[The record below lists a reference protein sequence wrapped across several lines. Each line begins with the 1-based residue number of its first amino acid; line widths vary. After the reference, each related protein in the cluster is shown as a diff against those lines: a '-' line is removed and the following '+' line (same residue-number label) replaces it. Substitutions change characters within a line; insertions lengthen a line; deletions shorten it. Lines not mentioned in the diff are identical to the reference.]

1 MTNDGDRARWFGRA
15 KRLTTR
21 KKLAEIF
28 WDTVYVGGWPSRLA
42 RPLGLQGRFGVAEHR
57 FALPGRAA
65 GRPPLRVAFASDF
78 HASPATAPSLVAD
91 ACRALADARPDL
103 LLLGGDFVSF
113 HARHVDALARRLAA
127 IEAPLG
133 KLAVLGN
140 HDLVGDDAYIVRRLA
155 EAGVRTLVNANVRLP
170 APHDDVWVCGL
181 DDPTQGHPD
190 ADAAFGGI
198 DGAAGGAGAGGVRLL
213 LVHSPDGLATAG
225 ARLWAVGFC
234 GHVHGGQFLL
244 PGGRIL
250 VTHKTP
256 YSKRYVRGGV
266 VEVPAPGGGTRPL
279 LVSRGI
285 GQGNLPLR
293 HGADPQVHVVTLG

>member
-1 MTNDGDRARWFGRA
+1 MVSDESDRARWFGRA
-15 KRLTTR
+15 RRLSPR

-28 WDTVYVGGWPSRLA
+28 WDTVYAGAWPSRLA
-42 RPLGLQGRFGVAEHR
+42 RPLGLQGRFGVATHH
-57 FALPGRAA
+57 FPLPGRDAA
-65 GRPPLRVAFASDF
+65 RPPLRVAFASDF

-91 ACRALADARPDL
+91 ACRALAESRPDL

-140 HDLVGDDAYIVRRLA
+140 HDLIGDDAYIVRRLA
-155 EAGVRTLVNANVRLP
+155 AAGVRTLVNERVRLP

-181 DDPTQGHPD
+181 DDPGQGYPD
-190 ADAAFGGI
+190 ADAAF
-198 DGAAGGAGAGGVRLL
+198 AGADGVRLL
-213 LVHSPDGLATAG
+213 LMHSPDGLAAAG
-225 ARLWAVGFC
+225 AHRWALGFC

-244 PGGRIL
+244 PGGRTL
-250 VTHKTP
+250 VTHATP

-266 VEVPAPGGGTRPL
+266 VAVPAPDGGTRPL

-293 HGADPQVHVVTLG
+293 RGADPQVHVVTLG

>member
-1 MTNDGDRARWFGRA
+1 VSDARDRARWFGRA
-15 KRLTTR
+15 LHLPLR
-21 KKLAEIF
+21 KKLAEVF
-28 WDTVYVGGWPSRLA
+28 WDTLYVGGWPSRLA
-42 RPLGLQGRFGVAEHR
+42 RPIGLQGRFGVATHH
-57 FALPGRAA
+57 FPLPGREP

-91 ACRALADARPDL
+91 ACRALAEARPDL

-113 HARHVDALARRLAA
+113 HARHIGALARGLAA
-127 IEAPLG
+127 VPAPLG

-140 HDLVGDDAYIVRRLA
+140 HDLVGDDAYIVRQLA
-155 EAGVRTLVNANVRLP
+155 AAGVRTLVNGNARLP

-181 DDPTQGHPD
+181 DDYGQGTPD
-190 ADAAFGGI
+190 GDAAF
-198 DGAAGGAGAGGVRLL
+198 AGADGVRLL
-213 LVHSPDGLATAG
+213 LMHSPDGLAAAG
-225 ARLWAVGFC
+225 ERRWAVGFC

-250 VTHKTP
+250 ITHRTP
-256 YSKRYVRGGV
+256 YSKRYIRGGV

-293 HGADPQVHVVTLG
+293 RGADPQVHVVTLG